1 MHCLLCKYKVTVHEA
16 HEIDVLAQVK
26 HDLSHS

>member
-1 MHCLLCKYKVTVHEA
+1 MHFLLCKYKVTVHDA
-16 HEIDVLAQVK
+16 HEIDELAHVK